1 MINILFFPPD
11 FTKREI
17 NTGQIHMTTAN
28 RKKNMERKF
37 FGLQYH

>member
-17 NTGQIHMTTAN
+17 NTGQIHMTAN

-37 FGLQYH
+37 SGLQYH